1 LVNVV
6 SSPPAY
12 TIEFSYVVLSGSA
25 CYYIGSRTAT
35 AKAGMIEAQSK
46 LVLMD
51 MRLAQRES

>member
-1 LVNVV
+1 VV

-12 TIEFSYVVLSGSA
+12 TIEFSYVVLLSGSA

-51 MRLAQRES
+51 MRLACRES